1 MNKFIL
7 KQLEEC
13 KDIILK
19 DSSNQIINSKD
30 LINYDGDTIY
40 ISVDSSELSHLR
52 TDKKYKFEFE
62 GYLSLWFRVAFRSSD
77 SSRVFWQ
84 RLCR

>member
-30 LINYDGDTIY
+30 LINYNGDTIY

-62 GYLSLWFRVAFRSSD
+62 GYLICPPPSYTINND
-77 SSRVFWQ
+77 
-84 RLCR
+84 